1 MKHRMILMLALAAAF
16 LSLTAS
22 SCLLSTKTIEV
33 PVRGSGDVQ
42 FHAQGTDNGNDAD
55 SKVIDFASLM
65 QDLEDESDF
74 DALVSA
80 HIENGYWRVARNGGA
95 ASTVVSG
102 TLTVQNE
109 SSAAPPVPLISYTS
123 VPIASVLGTFQLAPL
138 NSQGVDLLNQGFD
151 QYLQAKALGQP
162 LPDLRYRFYWTSSS
176 DTLPVDFDWEGKVKF
191 TLVGLTKVDVPE
203 VL

>member
-1 MKHRMILMLALAAAF
+1 MKRSILVLLALTGALF
-16 LSLTAS
+16 SLTAD
-22 SCLLSTKTIEV
+22 SCFLSTKTVEV
-33 PVRGSGDVQ
+33 PVRGSGDLL
-42 FHAQGTDNGNDAD
+42 FTSQGSNPDNAD
-55 SKVIDFASLM
+55 SKLIDFAGLIE
-65 QDLEDESDF
+65 DLEKDSDF

-95 ASTVVSG
+95 ATTVLSG
-102 TLTVQNE
+102 SITVQRE
-109 SSAAPPVPLISYTS
+109 SSAAPAVPLISYTS
-123 VPIASVLGTFQLAPL
+123 VAIASVLGDFKTAPL

-162 LPDLRYRFYWTSSS
+162 LPDLRYRFFWNSHAEPV
-176 DTLPVDFDWEGKVKF
+176 PVDFDWEGKVKF